1 MQKLDHFISQN
12 NKEDKKPIIEQNHNE
27 KINLSFEPK
36 IVKNLDESYLIGAG
50 YDGEKSLAYLKFYNT
65 SNNEIFFWYDNT
77 GHMPYCLSDQ
87 SIEDLKKNES
97 LMSHSGFDHFEEV
110 EKYDALTDSHK
121 KMTKIVAKDPL
132 SIGGRP
138 VGCIRDIIKAWE
150 ADIRYADNFV
160 YDKNLEFGMPYK
172 IEDEKLIP
180 VKFKIPIK
188 IQESLKFLDEEKKEF
203 KDLAYEWIKL
213 LEFPVPNFKRAAI
226 DIEVFSPV
234 STRIPDPRE
243 AEYKVICV
251 SIIGSDGTKL
261 VLLLEKDGIVNRDEN
276 IQIDA
281 EIKYF
286 KNENELFEEVFEYLR
301 NYPVIITF
309 NGDDFDLRYLYN
321 RATRHLEFE
330 KEKVPIEL
338 GRDHASLSY
347 GIHIDLYRFF
357 FNRSIQVYAFGQKYR
372 EKSLDEIGTSLINMG
387 KTEIEKPI
395 SELSYSQLAAYCY
408 RDSEITLNLT
418 KFNDELL
425 MKLILLLSRIGFM
438 SIEDVTRQGVSGWIR
453 SMLYR
458 EHKKRNYLIPRQDE
472 ILEHKGMT
480 VSESTIKGKKYKG
493 AIVVEPVPGLHFN
506 VSVLDFASLYP
517 SVIKIWNLGY
527 ETINCPHKDDVCKN
541 NKVPDMPHWICKK
554 NHALESLLI
563 GSLRDL
569 RVNLY
574 KPMLKDPNLPDHTK
588 SWYKVISDG
597 LKVVLN
603 ASYGVFGADRFA
615 LYCPPVAETTAAIG
629 RYVIRNSI
637 NKAQSLGIKVLYGD
651 TDSIFLESSKTQNL
665 EKLID
670 WSKNSM
676 KLELEVDKEYRY
688 IALSS
693 RKKNYLGVFHD
704 GNVDIKGL
712 TGKKRHIPKFL
723 KDAFYEMIERLSK
736 VKSEEEFERAKKEIK
751 SIVKRCYLQLKNHKY
766 SLEDL
771 AFNIAISKSPDRYTK
786 TTPQHVKA
794 AQLLSR
800 KGVEVKSGDVI
811 QFVKVNSDVGVKP
824 VSQANINEIDTQ
836 KYVEYIDSTFEQ
848 VLDSLGLDFQELIG
862 ATKLETFF

>member
-1 MQKLDHFISQN
+1 MQKLGHFISQN
-12 NKEDKKPIIEQNHNE
+12 NEEDKKPIIKKNHNE
-27 KINLSFEPK
+27 KIKLSFEPK

-50 YDGEKSLAYLKFYNT
+50 YDGEKNLAYLKFYNV
-65 SNNEIFFWYDNT
+65 SRNEIFFWYDNT
-77 GHMPYCLSDQ
+77 GHKPYCLSDQ

-97 LMSHSGFDHFEEV
+97 LMSHSGLDHLEKV
-110 EKYDALTDSHK
+110 EKYDALTDSYK

-138 VGCIRDIIKAWE
+138 VGCIRDIIKVWE

-160 YDKNLEFGMPYK
+160 YDRNLEFGMPYK

-180 VKFKIPIK
+180 VKFKIPNE
-188 IQESLKFLDEEKKEF
+188 IQESLRFLDKEKKEI
-203 KDLAYEWIKL
+203 KELAYEWVKL
-213 LEFPVPNFKRAAI
+213 LEFPVPNFIRAAL

-234 STRIPDPRE
+234 STRIPDPKE
-243 AEYKVICV
+243 AEYKIICV

-261 VLLLEKDGIVNRDEN
+261 ILLLEKDEIVNRDEN
-276 IQIDA
+276 IQTDA

-286 KNENELFEEVFEYLR
+286 KNESELITEVFDCLLK
-301 NYPVIITF
+301 YPMIITF
-309 NGDDFDLRYLYN
+309 NGDDFDLRYLFN
-321 RATRHLEFE
+321 RATKHLGFE
-330 KEKVPIEL
+330 KEDVPIEL
-338 GRDHASLSY
+338 GRDHASLTY

-357 FNRSIQVYAFGQKYR
+357 FNRSIQIYAFGQKYR
-372 EKSLDEIGTSLINMG
+372 GKSLDEIGTSLINMG

-395 SELSYSQLAAYCY
+395 SELSYSQLATYCY

-438 SIEDVTRQGVSGWIR
+438 SVEDVTRQGVSGWIR

-472 ILEHKGMT
+472 ILELKGMT
-480 VSESTIKGKKYKG
+480 VSESIIKGKKYKG
-493 AIVVEPVPGLHFN
+493 AMVVEPVPGLHFN

-527 ETINCPHKDDVCKN
+527 ETINCPHKDDACKA
-541 NKVPDMPHWICKK
+541 NKVPDMSHWICKK
-554 NHALESLLI
+554 NYALESLLI

-574 KPMLKDPNLPDHTK
+574 KPKLKDPNLPKRTK

-597 LKVVLN
+597 LKVILN
-603 ASYGVFGADRFA
+603 ASYGVFGADKFA

-629 RYVIRNSI
+629 RHVIKNSI

-651 TDSIFLESSKTQNL
+651 TDSIFLESSDTQNL

-676 KLELEVDKEYRY
+676 RLELEVDKEYRY

-693 RKKNYLGVFHD
+693 RKKNYLGVYHD

-751 SIVKRCYLQLKNHKY
+751 SIVKKCYLQLKNHEH

-771 AFNIAISKSPDRYTK
+771 AFNIAMSKPPERYTK

-794 AQLLSR
+794 ARLLSR
-800 KGVEVKSGDVI
+800 KGIEVKSGDII
-811 QFVKVNSDVGVKP
+811 QFVKVRGDIGVKP
-824 VSQANINEIDTQ
+824 VSQATISEIDIQ
-836 KYVEYIDSTFEQ
+836 KYIEYIDSIFEQ